1 MITKMQP
8 QANVAVPQ
16 SVTTQPQQI
25 VGVPANAVILKMSD
39 IQQISTVGL
48 LELAH
53 REYQAGDYES
63 AELHCMQLW
72 RQDGTNTGVLLLLS
86 SIHFQCR
93 RLDKSAHFSTLAI
106 KQNPLLAEAYSN
118 LGNVY
123 KERGQLQEA
132 LENYRHAVRLK
143 PDFIDGY
150 INLAAAL
157 VAAGD
162 MEQAV
167 QAYVTALQYN
177 PDLYCVRS
185 DLGNLLKALGRLD
198 EAKACYLKA
207 IETRPDFAVAWSNLG
222 CVFNAQSEIW
232 LAIHHFEKAV
242 ALDPNFLD
250 AYINLGNVLKEARIF
265 DRAVAAYLRALNLS
279 PNNAVV
285 HGNLACVYYEQ
296 GLIDLAIDTYRR
308 AIELQPNFP
317 DAYCNLANALKE
329 KGQVADAEEC
339 YNTALRLCPSHADS
353 LNNLANIKRE
363 QGYIEEATRLYL
375 KALEVFPEFA
385 AAHSN
390 LASVLQ
396 QQGKLNEAL
405 MHYKEA
411 IRIQPTFADAYSNMG
426 NTLKEM
432 QDVAGALQCYTR
444 AIQINPAFADA
455 HSNLASIHKDSG
467 NIPEA
472 IQSYRT
478 ALKLKPDF
486 PDAYCNLAH
495 CLQIVCDWTDYEA
508 RMKKLVS
515 IVAEQ
520 LEKNRLPSVHPH
532 HSMLY
537 PLTHEFRKAIAARHA
552 NLCLEKV
559 QVLHKPPY
567 KFPRDLQGRL
577 RIGYVS
583 SDFGNHPTSHL
594 MQSVPGLHDRTK
606 VEIFC
611 YALSPDDGTTF
622 RSKIAREAENFIDLS
637 QMPCNGKAADKIYAD
652 GIHILVNMNGYT
664 KGARNEIFALRP
676 APVQVMW
683 LGYPGTSGA
692 SYMDYL
698 VTDAVTSPVELASQY
713 SEKLA
718 YMPHTYFVGD
728 HKQMF
733 PHLQERLILSD
744 KVRSHNNLG
753 SVADNVAVINA
764 TDLSP
769 LVENTDIK
777 EIKEVVR
784 AARPVEISLKVAEL
798 PTTTPIETMIA
809 SGQVQTSVNGVIL
822 QNGLATTQ
830 TNNKAATGEE
840 VPQSIVITTRQQYGL
855 PDDAVVYCNFNQLYK
870 IDPLTL
876 HMWVYILKHVPN
888 SVLWLLR
895 FPAVGEPN
903 LQATA
908 QQLGLPPGR
917 IIFSNVAAKEEHVR
931 RGQLADVCLDTPL
944 CNGHTTSM
952 DILWTGTPVVTLP
965 GETLASRVAASQ
977 LNTLGCPELIART
990 RQEYQDIAVRLG
1002 TDREYLKAIRAKVWS
1017 ARSESPLFDCKAYA
1031 SGLELLYARMWAR
1044 HARGER
1050 PDHIQAT
1057 DK

>member
-1 MITKMQP
+1 M
-8 QANVAVPQ
+8 
-16 SVTTQPQQI
+16 
-25 VGVPANAVILKMSD
+25 
-39 IQQISTVGL
+39 
-48 LELAH
+48 
-53 REYQAGDYES
+53 EYQ
-63 AELHCMQLW
+63 CMVVYTIVKI
-72 RQDGTNTGVLLLLS
+72 RCFGKKN
-86 SIHFQCR
+86 
-93 RLDKSAHFSTLAI
+93 K
-106 KQNPLLAEAYSN
+106 NPLM
-118 LGNVY
+118 GTRNV
-123 KERGQLQEA
+123 R
-132 LENYRHAVRLK
+132 NTF
-143 PDFIDGY
+143 PPFIQ
-150 INLAAAL
+150 I
-157 VAAGD
+157 
-162 MEQAV
+162 
-167 QAYVTALQYN
+167 
-177 PDLYCVRS
+177 R
-185 DLGNLLKALGRLD
+185 
-198 EAKACYLKA
+198 
-207 IETRPDFAVAWSNLG
+207 
-222 CVFNAQSEIW
+222 
-232 LAIHHFEKAV
+232 
-242 ALDPNFLD
+242 
-250 AYINLGNVLKEARIF
+250 VLWE
-265 DRAVAAYLRALNLS
+265 RAVAAYLRALNLS

-296 GLIDLAIDTYRR
+296 GLIDLAIDTYRK

-329 KGQVADAEEC
+329 KGQVKEAEDC
-339 YNTALRLCPSHADS
+339 YNTALRLCSNHADS

-375 KALEVFPEFA
+375 KALEVFPDFA

-396 QQGKLNEAL
+396 QQGKLKEAL

-426 NTLKEM
+426 NTLKEL
-432 QDVAGALQCYTR
+432 QDVSGALQCYTR

-495 CLQIVCDWTDYEA
+495 CLQIVCDWSDYEI

-520 LEKNRLPSVHPH
+520 LQKNRLPSVHPH

-537 PLTHEFRKAIAARHA
+537 PLSHDYRKSIAARHA

-559 QVLHKPPY
+559 HVLHKNPY
-567 KFPRDLQGRL
+567 NFLKKLPASGRL
-577 RIGYVS
+577 RIGYLS

-594 MQSVPGLHDRTK
+594 MQSVPGLHDRSK

-622 RSKIAREAENFIDLS
+622 RYKISRESENFVDLS
-637 QMPCNGKAADKIYAD
+637 QIPCNGKAADKIFHD

-676 APVQVMW
+676 APIQVMW

-692 SYMDYL
+692 SFMDYII
-698 VTDAVTSPVELASQY
+698 TDSVTSPMELAYQY
-713 SEKLA
+713 SEKLC
-718 YMPHTYFVGD
+718 YMPHTYFIGD

-733 PHLQERLILSD
+733 PHLKERIVVCD
-744 KVRSHNNLG
+744 KQQS
-753 SVADNVAVINA
+753 SVVDNVTVINA

-769 LVENTDIK
+769 LVENTDVK
-777 EIKEVVR
+777 EIKEVVH
-784 AARPVEISLKVAEL
+784 AQNPVEITHKVAEL
-798 PTTTPIETMIA
+798 PNTTQIVSMIA
-809 SGQVQTSVNGVIL
+809 SGEVQTSLNGVVV

-830 TNNKAATGEE
+830 TNNKTATGEE
-840 VPQSIVITTRQQYGL
+840 VPQNIVITTRRQYML
-855 PDDAVVYCNFNQLYK
+855 PHDAIVYCNFNQLYK

-876 HMWVYILKHVPN
+876 ESWIEILKNVPK

-895 FPAVGEPN
+895 FPAVGEQNIKKTVTDFGISPD
-903 LQATA
+903 
-908 QQLGLPPGR
+908 R
-917 IIFSNVAAKEEHVR
+917 VIFSNVAAKEEHVR
-931 RGQLADVCLDTPL
+931 RGQLADICLDTPL

-952 DILWTGTPVVTLP
+952 DVLWTGTPVVTLP

-977 LNTLGCPELIART
+977 LATLGCPELIART
-990 RQEYQDIAVRLG
+990 REEYQNIAIRLG
-1002 TDREYLKAIRAKVWS
+1002 TNKEYLKALRAKVWK
-1017 ARSESPLFDCKAYA
+1017 ARVESPLFDCSQYA
-1031 SGLELLYARMWAR
+1031 KGLEKLFLRMWEKFEN
-1044 HARGER
+1044 GEL
-1050 PDHIQAT
+1050 PDHISAV
-1057 DK
+1057 

>member
-1 MITKMQP
+1 MPMAQ
-8 QANVAVPQ
+8 
-16 SVTTQPQQI
+16 
-25 VGVPANAVILKMSD
+25 LD
-39 IQQISTVGL
+39 STGL
-48 LELAH
+48 AELAH
-53 REYQAGDYES
+53 REYQAGDYERS
-63 AELHCMQLW
+63 EQHCLQLW
-72 RQDGTNTGVLLLLS
+72 RQEPDNTGVLLLLS

-93 RLDKSAHFSTLAI
+93 RLERSAYFSQLAI
-106 KQNPLLAEAYSN
+106 KQNPMLAEAYSN

-123 KERGQLQEA
+123 KERNALPEA

-177 PDLYCVRS
+177 QDLYCVRS

-207 IETRPDFAVAWSNLG
+207 IETCPNFAVAWSNLG
-222 CVFNAQSEIW
+222 CVFNAQGEIW

-265 DRAVAAYLRALNLS
+265 DRSVAAYLRALNLS
-279 PNNAVV
+279 PNHAVV

-296 GLIDLAIDTYRR
+296 GLIDLAIDTYKR

-329 KGQVADAEEC
+329 KGQVKEAEEC
-339 YNTALRLCPSHADS
+339 YNTALRLSPTHADS

-363 QGYIEEATRLYL
+363 QGNTEEAVRLYL
-375 KALEVFPEFA
+375 KALEVYPEFA
-385 AAHSN
+385 VAHSN

-396 QQGKLNEAL
+396 QQGKLHEAL

-411 IRIQPTFADAYSNMG
+411 IRISPTFADAYSNMG

-432 QDVAGALQCYTR
+432 QDIQGALQCYTR

-472 IQSYRT
+472 IASYRT

-495 CLQIVCDWTDYEA
+495 CLQIVCDWTDYPA
-508 RMKKLVS
+508 RMKRLVQ
-515 IVAEQ
+515 IVQDQ

-537 PLTHEFRKAIAARHA
+537 PLTHSMRKAIAARHA
-552 NLCLEKV
+552 SLCLEKIN
-559 QVLHKPPY
+559 VLHKPAY
-567 KFPRDLQGRL
+567 QHQKERLSTGGRL

-594 MQSVPGLHDRTK
+594 MQSIPGHHDKSR

-611 YALSPDDGTTF
+611 YSLSPDDGTTF
-622 RSKIAREAENFIDLS
+622 RQKISSEAEHFIDLS
-637 QMPCNGKAADKIYAD
+637 KIPCNGKAADKINSD
-652 GIHILVNMNGYT
+652 GIDILVNMNGYT
-664 KGARNEIFALRP
+664 KGARNELFALRP

-692 SYMDYL
+692 SFMDYII
-698 VTDAVTSPVELASQY
+698 TDKITSPAELHAQY

-718 YMPHTYFVGD
+718 FMRDTFFIGD
-728 HKQMF
+728 HKNMF
-733 PHLQERLILSD
+733 PHLMSRIT
-744 KVRSHNNLG
+744 VRVTDANGLPTKAVMYLNALDMEPIK
-753 SVADNVAVINA
+753 SVATTIEEVTHTALPGITTDEEDGSPA
-764 TDLSP
+764 T
-769 LVENTDIK
+769 V
-777 EIKEVVR
+777 
-784 AARPVEISLKVAEL
+784 
-798 PTTTPIETMIA
+798 TTTVIEMPFTVIQSFQAMIA
-809 SGQVQTSVNGVIL
+809 ANQAQIMVNNIVI
-822 QNGLATTQ
+822 QNGLTTNQ
-830 TNNKAATGEE
+830 TNNKSATGEE
-840 VPQSIVITTRQQYGL
+840 IPQCVILSSRLQYGL
-855 PDDAVVYCNFNQLYK
+855 PDEAVVYCNFNQLYK
-870 IDPLTL
+870 IDPNTL
-876 HMWVYILKHVPN
+876 EMWCEILKHVPN

-895 FPAVGEPN
+895 FPAVGETN
-903 LQATA
+903 IHQIA
-908 QQLGLPPGR
+908 QNHGLSPGR
-917 IIFSNVAAKEEHVR
+917 IVFSNVAPKEEHVR
-931 RGQLADVCLDTPL
+931 RGQVADVCLDTPL
-944 CNGHTTSM
+944 CNGHTTGM
-952 DILWTGTPVVTLP
+952 DVLWAGTPMVTYP
-965 GETLASRVAASQ
+965 AETLASRVASSQ
-977 LNTLGCPELIART
+977 LHSLGCPELVAYTKEDYIK
-990 RQEYQDIAVRLG
+990 IAVKLG
-1002 TDREYLKAIRAKVWS
+1002 TDPDYLQGMKTKVWK
-1017 ARSESPLFDCKAYA
+1017 ARSSSPLFSTKIYA
-1031 SGLELLYARMWAR
+1031 NNLENLFERMWDRYEHGLE
-1044 HARGER
+1044 
-1050 PDHIQAT
+1050 PDHLIKPWKTGEGALT
-1057 DK
+1057 NGTS